1 MTLKYKRH
9 QFETILARLQESRR
23 FIQILFGPRQV
34 GKTTLIEQVLE
45 HIDVPFIFASTD
57 AEAQATGLWL
67 TRQWDRARF
76 KVRDIPGS
84 AAVLIL
90 DEVQKIPDWGE
101 YVKKEWDADSRMNLN
116 IKVVLLGSSSLL
128 IQQGIT
134 ESLAGRFEL
143 IRIPHWSYTEMNQAF
158 GTSLDEYIFFGGYPG
173 ATDLISNEPRWKQYV
188 RDALIEPAITKDVLL
203 MTRVDKPALL
213 RQLFHL
219 GAVNSGKIISYTKLL
234 GQLQDGG
241 NTTTLAHYLNL
252 LNTAGLLAGM
262 QKFSGSEIRTR
273 ASSPKFQT
281 FNTALTSA
289 LDSHGFKESRPE
301 PDAWG
306 HYFESAVGAHLIN
319 SAYEQGYRLTY
330 WRDGNYEV
338 DYILSKGDRSVA
350 IEVKSGKKRDALN
363 GMNRFVEQFK
373 PFRSL
378 VVGTNGIPIEEFFS
392 TPIETLFE

>member
-1 MTLKYKRH
+1 MSRKYKRH

-34 GKTTLIEQVLE
+34 GKTTLIEQVLD
-45 HIDVPFIFASTD
+45 HIDVPFVFASAD

-67 TRQWDRARF
+67 TQQWDRARF
-76 KVRDIPGS
+76 KIRDVPGA
-84 AAVLIL
+84 AAVLVL

-173 ATDLISNEPRWKQYV
+173 ATDLLSNETRWKQYV

-252 LNTAGLLAGM
+252 LSTAGLLAGL

-273 ASSPKFQT
+273 ASSPKFQS

-289 LDSHGFKESRPE
+289 LDPHGFKESRSE

-338 DYILSKGDRSVA
+338 DYVLSNGDRTVA

-363 GMNRFVEQFK
+363 GMTRFVAQFK

-378 VVGTNGIPIEEFFS
+378 VVGTNGIPVEEFFS
-392 TPIETLFE
+392 APIGNLFE